1 MSPALVNVIVWGV
14 LGLLVSLAVILMTR
28 PENNSRIF
36 LDLLVG
42 VVGAIIGGFILRLF
56 NVIGDADLQTII
68 NVPSAI
74 LALVGAVILVAVAE
88 WLQRTTQ

>member
-28 PENNSRIF
+28 PENNSRVF

-42 VVGAIIGGFILRLF
+42 VIGAIVGGFILRLF
-56 NVIGDADLQTII
+56 NVIGDADLQVII

-74 LALVGAVILVAVAE
+74 VALVGAVILVFVAE

>member
-14 LGLLVSLAVILMTR
+14 LGLLVSLAVILLTR
-28 PENNSRIF
+28 PENNSRVF

-42 VVGAIIGGFILRLF
+42 VIGAIIGGFILRLF
-56 NVIGDADLQTII
+56 NVIGDADLQVII

-74 LALVGAVILVAVAE
+74 VALVGAVILVVVAE
-88 WLQRTTQ
+88 WLQRATQ

>member
-14 LGLLVSLAVILMTR
+14 LGLLVSLAVILLTR
-28 PENNSRIF
+28 PDNNSRVF

-42 VVGAIIGGFILRLF
+42 VIGAIIGGFILRLF
-56 NVIGDADLQTII
+56 NVIGDADLQVII

-74 LALVGAVILVAVAE
+74 VALVGAVILVVVAE
-88 WLQRTTQ
+88 WLQRATQ

>member
-14 LGLLVSLAVILMTR
+14 LGLLVSLAVILVTR
-28 PENNSRIF
+28 PENNSRVF

-42 VVGAIIGGFILRLF
+42 VIGAIIGGFILRLF
-56 NVIGDADLQTII
+56 NVIGDADLQVII

-74 LALVGAVILVAVAE
+74 VALVGAVILVLVAE

>member
-14 LGLLVSLAVILMTR
+14 LGLLVSLAVILLTR
-28 PENNSRIF
+28 PENNSRVF

-42 VVGAIIGGFILRLF
+42 VIGAIVGGFILRLF
-56 NVIGDADLQTII
+56 NVIGDADLQVII

-74 LALVGAVILVAVAE
+74 VALIGAVVLVVVAE
-88 WLQRTTQ
+88 WLQRATQ